1 MIVITGAGGF
11 IGSNIL
17 YHLNQKGL
25 KRIILC
31 DENFKKNNINKREY
45 LKIVKPNKLIDYME
59 TKTKIIHAVIHMGA
73 NSSTTEKNLKKIY
86 SQNTRFSKNLWN
98 WCSKNKVRLIYAS
111 SAAIYGDGQSGF
123 DDTDPICN
131 FKPLNYYGWTKYFF
145 DRYAINQA
153 NKDHSPPQ
161 WVGLR
166 FFNVYGPNEYHKGQM
181 QSVVAHSYN
190 QYTKEGEVKL
200 FKSHNKNYKHGHQK
214 RDFIAVSDCVSVILW
229 ILENPKISGIF
240 NCGTGEAR
248 TFKDLVLAMYTSL
261 KTEPKIIYV
270 NMPENIKKQYQYY
283 TKAEMKKI
291 KKAGYKNKFIK
302 LEEGVRDYVTK
313 YLSINSQHRHK

>member
-59 TKTKIIHAVIHMGA
+59 TKTKIIDAVIHMGA

-123 DDTDPICN
+123 DDNDPISI

-153 NKDHSPPQ
+153 DKDHSPPQ

-190 QYTKEGEVKL
+190 QYVNEGKVKL
-200 FKSHNKNYKHGHQK
+200 FKSHNKNYKHGYQK
-214 RDFIAVSDCVSVILW
+214 RDFIAVSDCVSIILW

-261 KTEPKIIYV
+261 KTEPKIKYV

-291 KKAGYKNKFIK
+291 QKAGYKIKFTK
-302 LEEGVRDYVTK
+302 LEEGVRDYITK
-313 YLSINSQHRHK
+313 YLSINSQRRHK